1 MATTGPINCVSRRF
15 FVENGKLKKSK
26 GLTVKH
32 IIIHYAKKRII
43 KTFFEGSNVTGSG
56 PEETD
61 FSKAWGVEMAV
72 EEWLD
77 V

>member
-1 MATTGPINCVSRRF
+1 M
-15 FVENGKLKKSK
+15 
-26 GLTVKH
+26 
-32 IIIHYAKKRII
+32 
-43 KTFFEGSNVTGSG
+43 KTFFEGSKVTGSG
-56 PEETD
+56 PEEID